1 MNETPSNGPLLQ
13 LTACLHFFGASPH
26 GGRRFWEFFT
36 VNTRNAN
43 TRRAYFKAVEGFAAW
58 CDEKGL
64 EDLSGV
70 TPMHIA
76 AYRPA
81 DGGPRIRSDHRPL

>member
-1 MNETPSNGPLLQ
+1 MNENSLQ
-13 LTACLHFFGASPH
+13 RTSIAADRLPELFQGVPH

-36 VNTRNAN
+36 VNIRNAN

-64 EDLSGV
+64 GDLSG
-70 TPMHIA
+70 
-76 AYRPA
+76 
-81 DGGPRIRSDHRPL
+81 